1 MKYIGLVLF
10 FGFLTYNTYGQH
22 SKIKEIYK
30 DGEEFFADEDY
41 KEAIFYFLQV
51 TEKGYTNPNLQF
63 KIGVCYLNIPG
74 EEYKAVAF
82 LEEAAKHITSKYKAN
97 DLSER
102 QAPLHALFYLGNA
115 YRIDNQL
122 DKALA
127 SYDKFINSPN
137 YEGNYNLSIVETE
150 IQACERAKLIQD
162 APVDVS
168 WEKLSLNVNT
178 PNTDLYPVVSGNED
192 VLVYQTALKLYNAV
206 YFSRKVDGQ
215 WRVPENINPQIMSDG
230 DMYPTALSFDG
241 KELYLIKQTANNK
254 DIYYSKYVDGTWTVA
269 KPLNKN
275 INTSQNEESAAIS
288 RDGKTLYFSSN
299 RRESK
304 GGYDLFKS
312 TKGFDG
318 EWGKPENLGK
328 TINTKAD
335 EISVSITPDEKTIY
349 FSSKGHYN
357 MGGFDIF
364 YSEMG
369 KDGKWEIPVNAG
381 YPVNTTNDNT
391 GFKIV
396 TNDGV
401 GYISKNSKPGR
412 GSEDMY
418 RLQILSKFE
427 SKASSSEKEEK

>member
-1 MKYIGLVLF
+1 MKYFGLVLF
-10 FGFLTYNTYGQH
+10 LALFTCNTFGQH
-22 SKIKEIYK
+22 SKIKAIYQ
-30 DGEEFFADEDY
+30 DGEEFFVDEDY
-41 KEAIFYFLQV
+41 KEAIYYFLKV
-51 TEKGYTNPNLQF
+51 TEKGYSTPNLQY

-74 EEYKAVAF
+74 EEYKAVAP
-82 LEEAAKHITSKYKAN
+82 LEEAVKEITSKYKAN
-97 DLSER
+97 DISER
-102 QAPLHALFYLGNA
+102 HAPLHALFYLGNA
-115 YRIDNQL
+115 YRVNNQL

-127 SYDKFINSPN
+127 VYDQFINSPN
-137 YEGNYNLSIVETE
+137 YEGNYNLNIVETE
-150 IQACERAKLIQD
+150 IKACERAKVIQD
-162 APVDVS
+162 SPIDVT
-168 WEKLSLNVNT
+168 WDKLPLSVNT

-192 VLVYQTALKLYNAV
+192 VLVYQTALKLYNAI
-206 YFSRKVDGQ
+206 YFSKKVDGE
-215 WRVPENINPQIMSDG
+215 WRVPENINPQILSDG

-241 KELYLIKQTANNK
+241 KELYLIKETKKDK
-254 DIYYSKYVDGTWTVA
+254 DIYYSQYINGAWTVA

-275 INTSQNEESAAIS
+275 INTPQNEESAAIS

-312 TKGFDG
+312 VKGGDG

-328 TINTKAD
+328 NINTKYD
-335 EISVSITPDEKTIY
+335 EISVSISPDEKTIY

-364 YSEMG
+364 FSETG
-369 KDGKWEIPVNAG
+369 RDGKWGIPVNIG

-401 GYISKNSKPGR
+401 GYISKSSRPGR
-412 GSEDMY
+412 GTEDLY
-418 RLQILSKFE
+418 RLQVLSRFE
-427 SKASSSEKEEK
+427 GATTETEDK